1 MDQGSVSVSSTPH
14 PQINVELSRLCKTG
28 ACIKTSKRCIKKLFR
43 TSALSSDGLHP
54 NFIWLAI
61 KTGLQLVDQI
71 SLVLEFI
78 GIEKCTFYCDS
89 VSFQLKETTPLAKIR
104 RKPHHFDRFLALL
117 CMKTA
122 KTCIKKLFRTS
133 ALSSDGLHPNFIW
146 LAIKTGLQIVD
157 QISLVLDFICIE
169 KCMFYCDSVSFQL
182 KETTPLAKIRRKPNH
197 FDRFPVL
204 LPPLP
209 PKSMLGCRIGS
220 VAAPRRTRDDAIQH

>member
-1 MDQGSVSVSSTPH
+1 MRVFRSIGDQAHRPALITYAPVRSWASELGVQVLVKICCLTSESPSSTPH

-28 ACIKTSKRCIKKLFR
+28 VCIKTAKTCMKKLFR
-43 TSALSSDGLHP
+43 TSA
-54 NFIWLAI
+54 
-61 KTGLQLVDQI
+61 Q
-71 SLVLEFI
+71 
-78 GIEKCTFYCDS
+78 
-89 VSFQLKETTPLAKIR
+89 
-104 RKPHHFDRFLALL
+104 
-117 CMKTA
+117 
-122 KTCIKKLFRTS
+122 
-133 ALSSDGLHPNFIW
+133 SSDGLHPNFIW

-182 KETTPLAKIRRKPNH
+182 KETTPLAKIRRKPYH

>member
-1 MDQGSVSVSSTPH
+1 MTCLDQGSVSVSSTPH

-61 KTGLQLVDQI
+61 KTGLQIVDH
-71 SLVLEFI
+71 S
-78 GIEKCTFYCDS
+78 S
-89 VSFQLKETTPLAKIR
+89 
-104 RKPHHFDRFLALL
+104 LALE
-117 CMKTA
+117 
-122 KTCIKKLFRTS
+122 
-133 ALSSDGLHPNFIW
+133 
-146 LAIKTGLQIVD
+146 
-157 QISLVLDFICIE
+157 FICIE
-169 KCMFYCDSVSFQL
+169 KCTFCCDSVSFQL